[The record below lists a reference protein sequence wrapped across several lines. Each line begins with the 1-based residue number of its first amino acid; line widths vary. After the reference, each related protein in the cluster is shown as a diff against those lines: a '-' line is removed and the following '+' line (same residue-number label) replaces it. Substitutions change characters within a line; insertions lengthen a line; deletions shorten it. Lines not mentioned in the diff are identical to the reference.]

1 MEMIDDED
9 DKDSSQY
16 LVFKCISHLFLSYFQ
31 RVRRQSP
38 PSANTISFPPQVQI
52 LNRQIW
58 DWCHLRLYQ
67 VMMIM
72 IIMMIMAM
80 VVTSMLIME
89 IKMILMM
96 TMMRKTRGN
105 VWLISFCLQIIINHQ
120 NTIGCV
126 GIKSAISSFPGS
138 CFEASTPSS
147 LPGYFDY
154 ERMVNDDKLAVY
166 CLCETVCVSECFV
179 WVYLCVLL
187 YCV

>member
-1 MEMIDDED
+1 MIDDED

-89 IKMILMM
+89 IKMIMMM

-126 GIKSAISSFPGS
+126 GSKSAISSFPGS
-138 CFEASTPSS
+138 CFEASTP
-147 LPGYFDY
+147 LFFARLFWLWEDGD
-154 ERMVNDDKLAVY
+154 RMIRL
-166 CLCETVCVSECFV
+166 LCTVRVRLFCVFV
-179 WVYLCVLL
+179 SVLL
-187 YCV
+187 FRE

>member
-1 MEMIDDED
+1 MMNTIGNDWWWGRQGLV
-9 DKDSSQY
+9 SQFGVQVY
-16 LVFKCISHLFLSYFQ
+16 FPSLSPYFQ
-31 RVRRQSP
+31 TVRRQSP

-89 IKMILMM
+89 IKMIMMM

-126 GIKSAISSFPGS
+126 GSKSAISSFPGS
-138 CFEASTPSS
+138 CFEASTP
-147 LPGYFDY
+147 LFFARLFWLWEDGD
-154 ERMVNDDKLAVY
+154 RMIRL
-166 CLCETVCVSECFV
+166 LSTVRVRLFCVFV
-179 WVYLCVLL
+179 SVLL
-187 YCV
+187 FCE

>member
-1 MEMIDDED
+1 MIDDED

-67 VMMIM
+67 VMIIM

-89 IKMILMM
+89 IKMIMMM
-96 TMMRKTRGN
+96 TIMRKTSGN

-126 GIKSAISSFPGS
+126 GSKSAISSFPGS
-138 CFEASTPSS
+138 CFEASTP
-147 LPGYFDY
+147 LFFARLFWLWENG
-154 ERMVNDDKLAVY
+154 E
-166 CLCETVCVSECFV
+166 
-179 WVYLCVLL
+179 WW
-187 YCV
+187 